1 LVKHAETLPTWRS
14 DGQERRFARHSFKFK
29 LDRALR
35 RRVMGSGLEAGDNQL
50 ERWRAVLGEAA
61 KEVFLLMVGE
71 ELSIPEEANPPIFS
85 EVAGMVGLAG
95 ELCGVLTIRCS
106 KVSAG
111 KIACQMLGV
120 AEAEAAAQ
128 AIDAVGE
135 ICNMV
140 AGNFKAKVAG
150 LEDKC
155 MLSVPTVISGD
166 SYELHSL
173 ASGERIELP
182 LLFKGEPVWISL
194 EVQN

>member
-1 LVKHAETLPTWRS
+1 MSSELERAGS
-14 DGQERRFARHSFKFK
+14 DNRPRF
-29 LDRALR
+29 
-35 RRVMGSGLEAGDNQL
+35 
-50 ERWRAVLGEAA
+50 ERWRVILSDAA
-61 KEVFLLMVGE
+61 KEVFQLMVGE
-71 ELSIPEEANPPIFS
+71 QLSVPEGSNTPVLS

-106 KVSAG
+106 KKSAA

-120 AEAEAAAQ
+120 AEDEAAAQ

-140 AGNFKAKVAG
+140 AGNFKAKIDG

-182 LLFKGEPVWISL
+182 LLFQGEPVWFSL

>member
-1 LVKHAETLPTWRS
+1 MSSELERAGS
-14 DGQERRFARHSFKFK
+14 DSRPRF
-29 LDRALR
+29 
-35 RRVMGSGLEAGDNQL
+35 
-50 ERWRAVLGEAA
+50 ERWRVILSDAA
-61 KEVFLLMVGE
+61 KEVFQLMVGE
-71 ELSIPEEANPPIFS
+71 QLSVPEGSNTPVLS

-106 KVSAG
+106 KKSAG

-120 AEAEAAAQ
+120 AEDEAAAQ

-140 AGNFKAKVAG
+140 AGNFKAKIHG

-182 LLFKGEPVWISL
+182 LLFQGEPVWFSL